1 MDKGKKLEWQR
12 KHRAKNKNAD
22 TLKYEKTKKGFL
34 MRTYRNMLSRTSGT
48 QKTKAHLYYGL
59 ELLNKNVF
67 YSWALDSPEFNK
79 LFKSWENDYYN
90 RRLTPSID
98 RINSTKGYIL
108 DNVQWLT
115 HSENSKKTVRNLK
128 T

>member
-34 MRTYRNMLSRTSGT
+34 MRTYRNMLSRTNGT